1 MKALTSVN
9 SDSLKVHFTVRSW
22 LPCLSTGVRLGVTLF
37 SYKSCCFLNLN
48 YFVVMLTRYWSLS

>member
-37 SYKSCCFLNLN
+37 
-48 YFVVMLTRYWSLS
+48 